1 MRSIKTYNQFNSS
14 DWFGPVQI
22 LDINGNEV
30 TTRSGTFINHSPN
43 KITKGHTYILRIEDN
58 KIIDTGMSCVDLLIL
73 VDTGK
78 NYKILSILRNKEPFK
93 SKWANPGGNIDEG
106 EDPID
111 GAIREL
117 EEETGLKIPAKYLN
131 FIDVFNEPWRDPR
144 NKNCISYAFSVL
156 LNEIPDTMAADDADE
171 CAWNDVSYSGDIN
184 VDMAFDHKEVIKT
197 TITKMRRYKTK

>member
-43 KITKGHTYILRIEDN
+43 KITKGHTYILRIEDK

-93 SKWANPGGNIDEG
+93 GKWANPGGNIDEG

-117 EEETGLKIPAKYLN
+117 EEETSLKIPAKYFN

-171 CAWNDVSYSGDIN
+171 CTWNDVSYSGDIN

-197 TITKMRRYKTK
+197 TIKKMRRYKL

>member
-1 MRSIKTYNQFNSS
+1 MRNIKTYNQFNSS

-93 SKWANPGGNIDEG
+93 GKWANPGGNIDEG

-131 FIDVFNEPWRDPR
+131 FIDVFNDPWRDPR

-171 CAWNDVSYSGDIN
+171 CVWNDVSYSGDIN

>member
-22 LDINGNEV
+22 LDIKGNEV

-93 SKWANPGGNIDEG
+93 GQWANPGGNVDEG
-106 EDPID
+106 EDPLD
-111 GAIREL
+111 AAIREL
-117 EEETGLKIPAKYLN
+117 EEETSLKIPAKYFN

-171 CAWNDVSYSGDIN
+171 CTWNDVSYSGDIN

-197 TITKMRRYKTK
+197 TIKKMRKYKL

>member
-93 SKWANPGGNIDEG
+93 GKWANPGGNIDEG

-171 CAWNDVSYSGDIN
+171 CAWNDVSYSSDIN

>member
-1 MRSIKTYNQFNSS
+1 MRNIKTYNQFNSS

-22 LDINGNEV
+22 LDIRGSEV
-30 TTRSGTFINHSPN
+30 ETKSGTFINQSPN
-43 KITKGHTYILRIEDN
+43 KITKGHTYILRVDGD

-93 SKWANPGGNIDEG
+93 GKWANPGGNIDEG
-106 EDPID
+106 EDPLD
-111 GAIREL
+111 AAIREL
-117 EEETGLKIPAKYLN
+117 EEETSLKIPAKYFN

-171 CAWNDVSYSGDIN
+171 CTWNDVSYSGDIS
-184 VDMAFDHKEVIKT
+184 VDMAFDHKQVIKT
-197 TITKMRRYKTK
+197 TITKMRRYKL

>member
-30 TTRSGTFINHSPN
+30 TTHSGTFINHSPN

-93 SKWANPGGNIDEG
+93 GKWANPGGNIDEG

-117 EEETGLKIPAKYLN
+117 EEETGLKIPAKYFN

-156 LNEIPDTMAADDADE
+156 LSEIPDTEAADDADA
-171 CAWNDVSYSGDIN
+171 CTWNDVSYSGDIN

-197 TITKMRRYKTK
+197 TITKMRRYKTN